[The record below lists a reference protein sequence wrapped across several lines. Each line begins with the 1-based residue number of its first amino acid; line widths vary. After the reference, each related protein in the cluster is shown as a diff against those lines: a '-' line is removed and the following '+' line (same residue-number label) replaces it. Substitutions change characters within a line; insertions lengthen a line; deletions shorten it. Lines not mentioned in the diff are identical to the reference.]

1 MSFRRKTKSH
11 RSLLSG
17 VYARGSK
24 ISHTWDKCVTCRGL
38 KNSEINQSCVS
49 PRIGC
54 LESTYSRLFAGVAVI
69 DDFRGACAVKGN
81 GAVAGHV
88 KRVDHDDVFD
98 ALLFREETLTR
109 HYFNIKIQ
117 FFMGHQDQHGQN

>member
-1 MSFRRKTKSH
+1 M
-11 RSLLSG
+11 L
-17 VYARGSK
+17 A
-24 ISHTWDKCVTCRGL
+24 
-38 KNSEINQSCVS
+38 
-49 PRIGC
+49 
-54 LESTYSRLFAGVAVI
+54 I

-88 KRVDHDDVFD
+88 KRDVFE

-109 HYFNIKIQ
+109 HYFILKFD

>member
-1 MSFRRKTKSH
+1 MGEI
-11 RSLLSG
+11 L
-17 VYARGSK
+17 
-24 ISHTWDKCVTCRGL
+24 DKC
-38 KNSEINQSCVS
+38 
-49 PRIGC
+49 P
-54 LESTYSRLFAGVAVI
+54 I

-98 ALLFREETLTR
+98 ALLFRDASLF
-109 HYFNIKIQ
+109 HIKIR